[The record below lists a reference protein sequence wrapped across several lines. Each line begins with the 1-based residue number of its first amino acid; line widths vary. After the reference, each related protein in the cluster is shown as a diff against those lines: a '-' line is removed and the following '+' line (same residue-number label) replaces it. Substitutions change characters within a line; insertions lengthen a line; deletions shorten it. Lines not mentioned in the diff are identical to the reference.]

1 MATDKTESAIKPKK
15 KKQTVMVPHLF
26 EILEEDKATGTIK
39 LKHVPLPRESKRGNT
54 RSEKIQNGMLEASD
68 NGDTT
73 YSGKS
78 FTILYSN
85 MDEFIVS
92 SKSVSVAHKRS

>member
-1 MATDKTESAIKPKK
+1 MAEKTEAVIKPSKK

-26 EILEEDKATGTIK
+26 EIVSEDKTAGTVT
-39 LKHVPLPRESKRGNT
+39 LKKVALPRESKRGNT

-73 YSGKS
+73 YSGKA

-85 MDEFIVS
+85 MEEFLVFA
-92 SKSVSVAHKRS
+92 KSVSVAQKRA